1 MLIDTH
7 CHVYSDQFDSDRPAA
22 LERAGAAGVARM
34 IAIGY
39 DLPSSRAA
47 LALAQE
53 SPAVWA
59 SAGIQPHY
67 AQTTGDADLAELRRM
82 LAHPR
87 VVALGEIGLDYSHD
101 RAPHDLQEAL
111 FRRQLSLARELEL
124 PVVIHSRDAR
134 EDTVRILRDAARG
147 QPGVMHSFSGDW
159 EYAEAC
165 LEVGFYLS
173 FSGPLTFKKAAE
185 LHEVARRAPL
195 DRILIETDAPY
206 LTPHPFRGKRNEPAY
221 VRYVAEALADLRG
234 LALDQVAAATTA
246 NAERLF
252 SRLNGRPER

>member
-7 CHVYSDQFDSDRPAA
+7 CHIYSDQFETDRPAT

-53 SPAVWA
+53 SPLVWA

-67 AQTTGDADLAELRRM
+67 AQTTGDAEMAELRRL
-82 LAHPR
+82 LAQPR
-87 VVALGEIGLDYSHD
+87 VVALGEIGLDYYHD

-111 FRRQLSLARELEL
+111 FRRQLALARELDL

-134 EDTVRILRDAARG
+134 EDTVRILQDAARG

-173 FSGPLTFKKAAE
+173 LSGPLTFKKAAE

-221 VRYVAEALADLRG
+221 VRYVAQALAELRG
-234 LALDQVAAATTA
+234 LALDQIAAATTA

-252 SRLNGRPER
+252 SRLNSGSDR